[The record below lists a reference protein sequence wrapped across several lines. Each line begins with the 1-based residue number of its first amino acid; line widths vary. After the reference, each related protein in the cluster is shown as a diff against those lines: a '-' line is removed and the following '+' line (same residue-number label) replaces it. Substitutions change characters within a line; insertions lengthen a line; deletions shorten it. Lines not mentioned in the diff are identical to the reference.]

1 MTNDRQNLDAETPP
15 IAVEID
21 PESAHLP
28 PEFSQQV
35 RTQLLQFQSWFEQL
49 PVPIKVLV
57 AIALVSVSLSLLTK
71 VLHFLASLLSVIISA
86 TFLYLLYR
94 FVLKPALNKDT

>member
-1 MTNDRQNLDAETPP
+1 MTKDHQNLDSETPP
-15 IAVEID
+15 IAAEID
-21 PESAHLP
+21 PEPANLP

-35 RTQLLQFQSWFEQL
+35 RTQMLQFQSWFEKL
-49 PVPIKVLV
+49 PTPIKALV

>member
-1 MTNDRQNLDAETPP
+1 MTNDRQNLDSETPP

-21 PESAHLP
+21 PEQAHSP
-28 PEFSQQV
+28 SEFSQQV
-35 RTQLLQFQSWFEQL
+35 RAQMLQFQSWFEKL
-49 PVPIKVLV
+49 PIPIKALV
-57 AIALVSVSLSLLTK
+57 VIALVSVSLSLLTK